1 MNRSLIT
8 PTRIHQMRSKPR
20 IVSITGDVGVSQARA
35 KLEPIELIDTPT
47 LPNVQV
53 ISSVQMRPER
63 ESDSTEVGHTTVYKV
78 KDAEGAPRMPPII
91 AGLTLHKSTLLGG
104 IKEKEGGVQR
114 TRNSNPTALTGK
126 FELSMMTKHL
136 LKDGLTLQ
144 SGQHVVIETEDAS
157 TEDLSMTYMSSQG
170 MRVLCLDSA
179 GRTLLDHDYP
189 PAMKE
194 HTIPIPKGTCLVCLS
209 GLGGSQK
216 NFPDLRAGPGEINLH
231 YSTDDTA
238 GAGFHPRTRVVR
250 TPSGYL
256 SRGCM
261 FTTNMIPSITR
272 PWHHADEILRG
283 AQYVDI
289 ALPATTE
296 ILAVVSS
303 KKEMP
308 TISSNDFTYA
318 SRGVSIQGKALQATL
333 WKITPTT
340 KHQGDVLNIELE
352 SSQKG
357 VIHSVVGLV
366 GDLKDWSDMF
376 NQRDWS
382 SIVEEGALTAYGE
395 SRVILSRSDGTGLEM
410 QEEKAPKEEV
420 RKKKEVIKPKIE
432 EKIKEHLPIFDIGL
446 IDVDTA
452 WKKDISNFAEDDD
465 GDSLKFTL
473 ASGPKQMQLSPE
485 GVITF
490 SPTSKD
496 IGSFKAIIQVGD
508 GKSKPV
514 EAIFVGRVVENTSPR
529 WKKEGMK

>member
-1 MNRSLIT
+1 
-8 PTRIHQMRSKPR
+8 
-20 IVSITGDVGVSQARA
+20 
-35 KLEPIELIDTPT
+35 
-47 LPNVQV
+47 
-53 ISSVQMRPER
+53 
-63 ESDSTEVGHTTVYKV
+63 
-78 KDAEGAPRMPPII
+78 
-91 AGLTLHKSTLLGG
+91 
-104 IKEKEGGVQR
+104 
-114 TRNSNPTALTGK
+114 
-126 FELSMMTKHL
+126 
-136 LKDGLTLQ
+136 
-144 SGQHVVIETEDAS
+144 
-157 TEDLSMTYMSSQG
+157 
-170 MRVLCLDSA
+170 
-179 GRTLLDHDYP
+179 
-189 PAMKE
+189 
-194 HTIPIPKGTCLVCLS
+194 
-209 GLGGSQK
+209 
-216 NFPDLRAGPGEINLH
+216 
-231 YSTDDTA
+231 
-238 GAGFHPRTRVVR
+238 
-250 TPSGYL
+250 
-256 SRGCM
+256 
-261 FTTNMIPSITR
+261 MIPSITR
-272 PWHHADEILRG
+272 PWYHADEILRG

-410 QEEKAPKEEV
+410 QEEKAPEEEV
-420 RKKKEVIKPKIE
+420 RKKKEVVKPKIE

-514 EAIFVGRVVENTSPR
+514 EAIFVGRVVENTAPR

>member
-1 MNRSLIT
+1 
-8 PTRIHQMRSKPR
+8 MRSKPR

-136 LKDGLTLQ
+136 LKDGLSLQ

-216 NFPDLRAGPGEINLH
+216 NFPIFEQDL
-231 YSTDDTA
+231 
-238 GAGFHPRTRVVR
+238 V
-250 TPSGYL
+250 
-256 SRGCM
+256 
-261 FTTNMIPSITR
+261 
-272 PWHHADEILRG
+272 
-283 AQYVDI
+283 
-289 ALPATTE
+289 
-296 ILAVVSS
+296 
-303 KKEMP
+303 
-308 TISSNDFTYA
+308 
-318 SRGVSIQGKALQATL
+318 
-333 WKITPTT
+333 
-340 KHQGDVLNIELE
+340 
-352 SSQKG
+352 
-357 VIHSVVGLV
+357 
-366 GDLKDWSDMF
+366 
-376 NQRDWS
+376 
-382 SIVEEGALTAYGE
+382 
-395 SRVILSRSDGTGLEM
+395 
-410 QEEKAPKEEV
+410 
-420 RKKKEVIKPKIE
+420 
-432 EKIKEHLPIFDIGL
+432 
-446 IDVDTA
+446 
-452 WKKDISNFAEDDD
+452 
-465 GDSLKFTL
+465 
-473 ASGPKQMQLSPE
+473 
-485 GVITF
+485 
-490 SPTSKD
+490 
-496 IGSFKAIIQVGD
+496 
-508 GKSKPV
+508 
-514 EAIFVGRVVENTSPR
+514 
-529 WKKEGMK
+529 

>member
-1 MNRSLIT
+1 
-8 PTRIHQMRSKPR
+8 
-20 IVSITGDVGVSQARA
+20 
-35 KLEPIELIDTPT
+35 
-47 LPNVQV
+47 
-53 ISSVQMRPER
+53 
-63 ESDSTEVGHTTVYKV
+63 
-78 KDAEGAPRMPPII
+78 
-91 AGLTLHKSTLLGG
+91 
-104 IKEKEGGVQR
+104 
-114 TRNSNPTALTGK
+114 
-126 FELSMMTKHL
+126 
-136 LKDGLTLQ
+136 
-144 SGQHVVIETEDAS
+144 
-157 TEDLSMTYMSSQG
+157 
-170 MRVLCLDSA
+170 
-179 GRTLLDHDYP
+179 
-189 PAMKE
+189 
-194 HTIPIPKGTCLVCLS
+194 
-209 GLGGSQK
+209 
-216 NFPDLRAGPGEINLH
+216 
-231 YSTDDTA
+231 
-238 GAGFHPRTRVVR
+238 
-250 TPSGYL
+250 
-256 SRGCM
+256 
-261 FTTNMIPSITR
+261 
-272 PWHHADEILRG
+272 
-283 AQYVDI
+283 
-289 ALPATTE
+289 
-296 ILAVVSS
+296 
-303 KKEMP
+303 MP

-318 SRGVSIQGKALQATL
+318 SRGVSIQGKALQVTL

-410 QEEKAPKEEV
+410 QEEKAPEEEV
-420 RKKKEVIKPKIE
+420 RKKKEVVKPKIE

-465 GDSLKFTL
+465 GDSLKFKL
-473 ASGPKQMQLSPE
+473 ASGPKQMRLSPE

-514 EAIFVGRVVENTSPR
+514 EAIFVGRVVENTAPR